1 MNLHKLS
8 FGFAQNKM
16 TMNYLLGIVFCLI
29 ISPAFSQEDMLP
41 RGFTP
46 EEKALLE
53 WENFTQIPAAV
64 GIESPPPYPVRH
76 MAEWEEL
83 QALAITWRSY
93 PEILTQIV
101 LAAALEVK
109 VLVFCDTENIKNTA
123 EIGLQVAGANMDN
136 VEFIIAP
143 NNSVWIRDYG
153 PNCVYANDVEDLNF
167 IDWVYNRPSRPKD
180 DALPTEA
187 GAYLNIP
194 VYSTTLN
201 PERMVNTGGNFMSDG
216 MGTAF
221 ASKLILNENAP
232 GNPYNAGPHTEQDID
247 NIMEDYM
254 GIDQFVKMETLPYD
268 DIHHI
273 DMHMRLLDE
282 ETILV
287 GEYPSGIADGPQIE
301 ANLQYVL
308 DNFNSG
314 FGTPYK
320 VVRVLQPPAANGAYP
335 PLGDYRT
342 YTNAVF
348 VNKTILVPIY
358 APQYDSIA
366 LRVYQEYYPGYKVV
380 GINCNGMISAKGAL
394 HCITKEI
401 GSSDPLWIVHQR
413 LQNVENNND
422 LGDYQ
427 VTAQIKHKSSIANAQ
442 VYYTIDTT
450 QAFEPIVMQSTGV
463 EDNWVASIPHQVNG
477 SQVFYYISATAISSK
492 SQVRPLTAPVGYYE
506 FTVNDMVSEVA
517 ETKEVKME
525 EIYPNPAVSTTAVS
539 IFAGSSMDATL
550 ELHDVF
556 GRNVKRIFEGR
567 IQMGSSR
574 YYFNASTLSPGTYF
588 VTLKTETETSS
599 RRVVVH

>member
-1 MNLHKLS
+1 MK
-8 FGFAQNKM
+8 
-16 TMNYLLGIVFCLI
+16 YLVVIAFSI
-29 ISPAFSQEDMLP
+29 ICSPIFSQEEILP

-46 EEKALLE
+46 EERALLE
-53 WENFTQIPAAV
+53 WNNFTQIPSAV
-64 GIESPPPYPVRH
+64 GIETPPPYPVRH

-83 QALAITWRSY
+83 QALAIAWRAY
-93 PEILTQIV
+93 PTILTQIV
-101 LAAALEVK
+101 VAASQEVK
-109 VLVFCDTENIKNTA
+109 VLIFCDTETIKNSADTL
-123 EIGLQVAGANMDN
+123 LQVAGANLTN
-136 VEFIIAP
+136 VELIVVP

-201 PERMVNTGGNFMSDG
+201 PERMANTGGNFMSDG
-216 MGTAF
+216 MGKAF
-221 ASKLILNENAP
+221 ASKLILNENGP
-232 GNPYNAGPHTEQDID
+232 GNPFNAGPHTEQDID

-254 GIDQFVKMETLPYD
+254 GINQFIKMETLPYD

-282 ETILV
+282 ETMLV

-358 APQYDSIA
+358 EPQYDSIA
-366 LRVYQEYYPGYKVV
+366 LGIYREYYPGYKVV
-380 GINCNGMISAKGAL
+380 GINCNSMISAKGAL

-401 GSSDPLWIVHQR
+401 GSTDPLWIVHKR
-413 LQNVENNND
+413 LPDVENNND

-427 VTAQIKHKSSIANAQ
+427 VAAQIKHRSGIASAQ

-450 QAFEPIVMQSTGV
+450 QAYESIAMQSAGV
-463 EDNWVASIPHQVNG
+463 GDDWVASIPHQVNG
-477 SQVFYYISATAISSK
+477 SQVFYYISATANSSK
-492 SQVRPLTAPVGYYE
+492 TQVRPLAAPMGYYE
-506 FTVNDMVSEVA
+506 FTVNDVISAVA
-517 ETKEVKME
+517 ETNELKME
-525 EIYPNPAVSTTAVS
+525 AIYPNPAIATTVVP
-539 IFAGSSMDATL
+539 IFAGNTMDATL

-556 GRNVKRIFEGR
+556 GRNIKTIFDGR
-567 IQMGSSR
+567 LQAGMSR
-574 YYFNASTLSPGTYF
+574 HYFNASNLPPGTYL
-588 VTLKTETETSS
+588 VSLKTATEISS
-599 RRVVVH
+599 RKVIVH